1 MKDTYLSVKE
11 ITDSLKVN
19 KETLKQWINEG
30 KFPPPLKVNDR
41 VTIWSY
47 AVIENWV
54 AQQQQTFE
62 WLENQD
68 LDF

>member
-11 ITDSLKVN
+11 ITNSLKVN

>member
-41 VTIWSY
+41 VTVWSY